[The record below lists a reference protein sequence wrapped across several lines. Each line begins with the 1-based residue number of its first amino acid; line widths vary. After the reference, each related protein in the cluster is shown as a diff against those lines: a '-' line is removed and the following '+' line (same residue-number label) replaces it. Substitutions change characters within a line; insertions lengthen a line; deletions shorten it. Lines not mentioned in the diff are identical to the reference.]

1 MGEKKFEKVLA
12 RLEEIVQ
19 KLEEGDMTLE
29 DSLKAFEEGVKL
41 SRFLAKKLD
50 EAERKVEILLADGKG
65 MTTEPFA
72 GEAGDED

>member
-1 MGEKKFEKVLA
+1 MGEKRFEKALA

-50 EAERKVEILLADGKG
+50 EAERKVEILLADEKG